1 MNFTAIDNVKFI
13 LFQSQIYIFIS
24 ELYAKSAT
32 IYYVQMLV
40 HACIL
45 IEKVESEISM

>member
-13 LFQSQIYIFIS
+13 LFQSQIHLFIS
-24 ELYAKSAT
+24 ELYATSAT

-40 HACIL
+40 HAYIL
-45 IEKVESEISM
+45 ITK